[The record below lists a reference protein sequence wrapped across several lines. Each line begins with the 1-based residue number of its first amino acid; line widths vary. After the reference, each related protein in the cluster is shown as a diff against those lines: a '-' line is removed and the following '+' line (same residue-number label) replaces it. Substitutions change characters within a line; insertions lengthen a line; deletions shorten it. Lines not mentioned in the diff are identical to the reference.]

1 MKRSLLVIAVSARPF
16 VAAAVQSGY
25 VVTAIDAFA
34 DKQTVE
40 LAETTIVVSYDKHS
54 FKADELLS
62 AIGQL
67 DASQYLGFVYGSG
80 FEAQPALL
88 QEIANIIP
96 LIGNTAA
103 TVQAVKTA
111 VSFFSALDL
120 CDIAYPKT
128 CYKLPFVFSECYLQ
142 KFAGGC
148 GGTHIKKV
156 IDQDAKLA
164 INHYYQQ
171 QIDGRSIS
179 LLFIAN
185 SHNIEVVGFN
195 EQWLSPAETMPFRY
209 GGAINHI
216 DLSSAVKQQLI
227 YAAEQ
232 LTRAFGLLG
241 LNSLDA
247 IERDDIVYVLEIN
260 PRLSAT
266 FDLYSADFYQSVG
279 ARITHII
286 DLHIRTSLEG
296 EKFQHGHLK
305 SPFQLAS
312 QFKAHAVVYAPVD
325 VAIAV
330 LFEWPN
336 WVVDSPYLSE
346 QDHEIQILAGEPVCS
361 ILVHA
366 DDAVTA
372 RQLVEDRV
380 KIIMNLLENNF
391 KKGVYATL

>member
-1 MKRSLLVIAVSARPF
+1 MEKSLLIIAVSARPF
-16 VAAAVQSGY
+16 VVAAVQAGY

-40 LAETTIVVSYDKHS
+40 LAETTIVVSYDKHGL
-54 FKADELLS
+54 KAEELLRV
-62 AIGQL
+62 IGKL
-67 DASQYLGFVYGSG
+67 DASQYLGFAYGSG

-88 QEIANIIP
+88 QDIANIIP
-96 LIGNTAA
+96 LIGNTAT

-111 VSFFSALDL
+111 SSFFTALDL
-120 CDIAYPKT
+120 CDIAYPRT

-148 GGTHIKKV
+148 GGAHIKKV
-156 IDQDAKLA
+156 IDHDAKLG

-185 SHNIEVVGFN
+185 SCNIETIGFN
-195 EQWLSPAETMPFRY
+195 EQWTYPAETMPFRY
-209 GGAINHI
+209 GGAVSHI
-216 DLSSAVKQQLI
+216 DLPSAVQQQLI

-247 IERDDIVYVLEIN
+247 IVQDDIVYVLEIN

-266 FDLYSADFYQSVG
+266 FDLYLADFYQNVG
-279 ARITHII
+279 VNIM
-286 DLHIRTSLEG
+286 DLHIQASLEG
-296 EKFQHGHLK
+296 EKFQHCNVKK
-305 SPFQLAS
+305 SIQIAS
-312 QFKAHAVVYAPVD
+312 QPKAHAIVYAPVD
-325 VAIAV
+325 VVISAS
-330 LFEWPN
+330 FEWPN
-336 WVVDSPYLSE
+336 WVVDSPYLAK
-346 QDHEIQILAGEPVCS
+346 QDYEIQILAGEPVCS
-361 ILVHA
+361 ILAHA
-366 DDAVTA
+366 DDAGIA
-372 RQLVEDRV
+372 KHLVEARV
-380 KIIMNLLENNF
+380 KVIMNLLENNI